1 MLSAANN
8 RLIQTPHSCSGT
20 VAQMY
25 SGYAVR
31 WFPGNCRNSATRP
44 VYHGPA
50 NPSRNALRSEV
61 SSQAR
66 FRDQD
71 SVWWLHCQARGCL
84 VIAAQ
89 CWDFNLLQG
98 KWVDL
103 GQVCCQ
109 TQLLRGEG
117 RFRWKDK
124 WCPLQTSTWRGRGLI
139 GMVFF
144 RCEKYFTRYFTHWR
158 GLRAYFWI
166 HNGHDIT
173 ILLAR
178 G

>member
-139 GMVFF
+139 RMIFF
-144 RCEKYFTRYFTHWR
+144 RCEKYFTRYFTH
-158 GLRAYFWI
+158 
-166 HNGHDIT
+166 
-173 ILLAR
+173 
-178 G
+178 